1 MALLQEKV
9 EKSGEQQQEIM
20 AINCNCI
27 DHVYTY
33 TGMFHRFPAPTI

>member
-20 AINCNCI
+20 AVNDCI
-27 DHVYTY
+27 VTALI
-33 TGMFHRFPAPTI
+33 TAIPIQVCSIGS